1 MGVDACGASSCT
13 RTTPLYAM
21 GQQGSS
27 LGGKDGKDGKKEE
40 KKRKYEPPPAPTRV
54 GKRKKK
60 RKGELGGGAAK
71 LPQVTPSTR
80 CRLRLLKLER
90 VKDFLLMKEE
100 YIQNQARLKPQEEKN
115 EEERTK
121 VDEIR

>member
-1 MGVDACGASSCT
+1 
-13 RTTPLYAM
+13 M

-71 LPQVTPSTR
+71 LPQGTCHAAHFREKSCACVLFTYSSLLRSLAAKWFIVTS
-80 CRLRLLKLER
+80 
-90 VKDFLLMKEE
+90 M
-100 YIQNQARLKPQEEKN
+100 
-115 EEERTK
+115 
-121 VDEIR
+121 